1 MSDSGDSII
10 DLYRQALNSNNNNKE
25 DLIKEVSNS
34 VELLKNDVVI
44 EETNSDDPLQK
55 FLFKLTDILK
65 ENQKSEEPSLIEEIT
80 ETIENQENTKEEIK
94 KEEKIEDISEDVKKE
109 KDPLEKFLF
118 KLNDIIVA
126 NKNEQ
131 VKTSALNLIE
141 QLKNKEDAPEKVEE
155 IKEEPKE
162 TVKEIPLP
170 PQPELGQVPNVT
182 PPLSPVKKTV
192 KPLPKKKN
200 EYVKELESA
209 DKDLPKVSKETDQQ
223 KSIKEE
229 VQKYI
234 KEFLGKYR
242 NGVVAEGGG
251 GDGNFSTEFKNG
263 GTMYGSLNVTGQYL
277 SAGVPL
283 TNIFGSGGGSSDRL
297 IAGLQELILKSDGTI
312 IFPDDTIR
320 TSDGKLLSIEAETL
334 ALSSF
339 TKIALSGNAFYAY
352 DSNGNAITFDTTDNE
367 IVLTTQGTNSWTFGN
382 TGTFS
387 GPNNVLEI
395 TGDLN
400 TSNKILSGGV
410 DLADIFLT
418 SETDS
423 QTLSFNDTTSQLSIS
438 NGNTVPLSGYVIPN
452 IKSITQNYLP
462 LSGGTLTGD
471 LDVYGNTFINNNLT
485 VGGSLTAL
493 GTATFANTVFA
504 TTSALSVINIGAGPA
519 LYVFQAAGPYD
530 VASFYDGDGVEVLHV
545 GNANP
550 NGLGRVGVNESF
562 PNKELTVRGSIS
574 ATENIYVQSIDANVS
589 ILSGGVDLANI
600 FLTTETDSQT
610 LWWDASS
617 YNLSI
622 SNGNTVSLGSL
633 SSTGGGTGRDD
644 VNTVVISNSAN
655 WIDTTTIV
663 QSNSAFW
670 FEPVRKFDYVTVAN
684 IDYSY
689 SGTALY
695 GTSESS
701 FSWKIIR
708 LTYNNN
714 GTIFNSASAL
724 NSWTGRLTATYI

>member
-44 EETNSDDPLQK
+44 ETNDPSDPLHK

-65 ENQKSEEPSLIEEIT
+65 ENQKSEEPYLIKEIT
-80 ETIENQENTKEEIK
+80 ETIENQENIKEEIK
-94 KEEKIEDISEDVKKE
+94 KEEKIKDISEDVKKE

-118 KLNDIIVA
+118 KLNDIIVT

-131 VKTSALNLIE
+131 VKSSTLNLIE
-141 QLKNKEDAPEKVEE
+141 QLKNKEDTSTKVEE
-155 IKEEPKE
+155 IKEEPKK

-182 PPLSPVKKTV
+182 PPLSPVKKTE

-200 EYVKELESA
+200 EYVKELEDI
-209 DKDLPKVSKETDQQ
+209 DKDLPKLNKESDQQ

-277 SAGVPL
+277 SGGIPL
-283 TNIFGSGGGSSDRL
+283 TNIFGSGGGGSSDRL

-312 IFPDDTIR
+312 TFPDDTIR
-320 TSDGKLLSIEAETL
+320 TTDGKLLSIEAETL
-334 ALSSF
+334 ALSAF

-367 IVLTTQGTNSWTFGN
+367 IVLTTQGTNSWTFRDDGKL
-382 TGTFS
+382 S

-395 TGDLN
+395 QGNLN

-410 DLADIFLT
+410 DLA
-418 SETDS
+418 
-423 QTLSFNDTTSQLSIS
+423 
-438 NGNTVPLSGYVIPN
+438 
-452 IKSITQNYLP
+452 
-462 LSGGTLTGD
+462 
-471 LDVYGNTFINNNLT
+471 
-485 VGGSLTAL
+485 
-493 GTATFANTVFA
+493 
-504 TTSALSVINIGAGPA
+504 
-519 LYVFQAAGPYD
+519 
-530 VASFYDGDGVEVLHV
+530 
-545 GNANP
+545 
-550 NGLGRVGVNESF
+550 
-562 PNKELTVRGSIS
+562 
-574 ATENIYVQSIDANVS
+574 
-589 ILSGGVDLANI
+589 NI
-600 FLTTETDSQT
+600 FL
-610 LWWDASS
+610 
-617 YNLSI
+617 
-622 SNGNTVSLGSL
+622 
-633 SSTGGGTGRDD
+633 TGGGTGRDD
-644 VNTVVISNSAN
+644 VNTVVITNSAN

-670 FEPVRKFDYVTVAN
+670 FEPVRRFDYVTVAN